1 MCTEQRVLSLLS
13 SKAFAQLKA
22 LYGQTTLFNVIG
34 SERSENR
41 HSAFLC
47 WLLNPSS
54 SHGLGTEPLK
64 LFLRLV
70 ATLKWGPQ
78 TFGHVLYRKVLA
90 GNYDLELMEPIELEK
105 NVGSHNK
112 DRIDI
117 WMVACLTY
125 EDDGQIMKRVIPIV
139 IENKIYSSEG
149 QGQTT
154 RYQQAVMQYIIS
166 KKQETGMDYR
176 SIGVL
181 LSPDGKDPKCGQFTS
196 MTYQQLLDYV
206 LTPVSIMKM
215 PNQEYSFIET
225 YIRNLGRAS
234 SASNHDYSPL
244 AISSQERDLLEQLY
258 KVDSDLFDRLVMAVY
273 GIKAEQAIGKSVIIE
288 EAEKL
293 LMQELWDANEEVFKA
308 VVFHHYKDKKA
319 VFTKL
324 FKGNNRD
331 NTKYRVYYGK
341 NRTEVFPG
349 KRLSKA
355 MAACAVFKAYLAC
368 HPETTLEELRE
379 AFPCKDINTNYW
391 GNYYD
396 DLFYLVPEEVDDNG
410 EPCLQYT
417 AQKRKGQES
426 LAAWDFNLSN
436 DRILPVANGKDQVM
450 CVKFWRKGDFD
461 RLMAHVEKHF
471 SDIIFVEECL

>member
-1 MCTEQRVLSLLS
+1 MCIEQRVLSLLS

-70 ATLKWGPQ
+70 ATLKLGPQ
-78 TFGHVLYRKVLA
+78 TFGDVLYRKVLA
-90 GNYDLELMEPIELEK
+90 GNYDLELMEPIEQEK

-125 EDDGQIMKRVIPIV
+125 EDDGQIMKRVVPIV

-149 QGQTT
+149 LYQTT

-166 KKQETGMDYR
+166 KKQETGLDYS

-181 LSPDGKDPKCGQFTS
+181 LSPDGKAPQCGQFTS

-215 PNQEYSFIET
+215 PNQEHSFMET

-258 KVDSDLFDRLVMAVY
+258 KVDPDLFDRLVMAVY

-308 VVFHHYKDKKA
+308 VVFQHYKDKKA
-319 VFTKL
+319 VFTEL

-341 NRTEVFPG
+341 DRTEVFPG

-368 HPETTLEELRE
+368 NPGTTLQQLRN
-379 AFPCKDINTNYW
+379 AFPCEDINTYYW

-396 DLFYLVPEEVDDNG
+396 DLFYPVPEEVDDNG
-410 EPCLQYT
+410 EPCLTFT
-417 AQKRKGQES
+417 APKRKGQQS
-426 LAAWDFNLSN
+426 LATWDFNLSKE
-436 DRILPVANGKDQVM
+436 RILHLANKEEAM
-450 CVKFWRKGDFD
+450 CVKLWRKGDFD
-461 RLMAHVEKHF
+461 RLTAHVEKNF
-471 SDIIFVEECL
+471 PDIFVEECL

>member
-1 MCTEQRVLSLLS
+1 MCIEQRVLSLLS
-13 SKAFAQLKA
+13 CKTFAQLKA
-22 LYGQTTLFNVIG
+22 LYSPTTPFNVIG

-78 TFGHVLYRKVLA
+78 TFGDVLYRKVLA
-90 GNYDLELMEPIELEK
+90 GSYDLELMEPIELEK

-125 EDDGQIMKRVIPIV
+125 EDDGQIMRRVVPIV

-149 QGQTT
+149 RDQTT

-166 KKQETGMDYR
+166 KKQETGLDYS

-181 LSPDGKDPKCGQFTS
+181 LSPDGKAPQCGQFTN
-196 MTYQQLLDYV
+196 MTYQQLLDHV

-215 PNQEYSFIET
+215 PNQEYSFLET

-258 KVDSDLFDRLVMAVY
+258 KVDPDLFDRLVMAVY
-273 GIKAEQAIGKSVIIE
+273 GIKAEQAIGKSVTIE

-319 VFTKL
+319 VFTEL
-324 FKGNNRD
+324 FKDNNRD

-341 NRTEVFPG
+341 DRTEVFPG

-355 MAACAVFKAYLAC
+355 MTACAVFKAYLAC
-368 HPETTLEELRE
+368 HPETTLEELRK
-379 AFPCKDINTNYW
+379 AFPCKDINTYYW

-396 DLFYLVPEEVDDNG
+396 DLFYLVPKEVDDNG

-417 AQKRKGQES
+417 APKRKGQES
-426 LAAWDFNLSN
+426 LAAWDFNLG
-436 DRILPVANGKDQVM
+436 DERILPLANGTEEAM
-450 CVKFWRKGDFD
+450 CVKLWRKGDFD

>member
-22 LYGQTTLFNVIG
+22 LYSQTTLFNVIG

-70 ATLKWGPQ
+70 ATLKWGHQ
-78 TFGHVLYRKVLA
+78 TFGDVLYRKVLA
-90 GNYDLELMEPIELEK
+90 GNYDLELMEPIEVEK

-112 DRIDI
+112 GRIDI

-125 EDDGQIMKRVIPIV
+125 EDDGQIMKQVVPIV

-149 QGQTT
+149 QDQTT

-166 KKQETGMDYR
+166 KQQETGMDYS
-176 SIGVL
+176 SICVL
-181 LSPDGKDPKCGQFTS
+181 LSPDGKAPKCDQFTS

-215 PNQEYSFIET
+215 PNKEYSFMET

-244 AISSQERDLLEQLY
+244 AISSQERDLLDQLY
-258 KVDSDLFDRLVMAVY
+258 NVDHDLFDRLVIAVY
-273 GIKAEQAIGKSVIIE
+273 GIKAEQAIEKSVTIE

-308 VVFHHYKDKKA
+308 VVFYHYKNKKA

-341 NRTEVFPG
+341 DRTEVFPG
-349 KRLSKA
+349 KRLSKT

-368 HPETTLEELRE
+368 HPETTLQELRD
-379 AFPCKDINTNYW
+379 AFPCKDINTYYW

-396 DLFYLVPEEVDDNG
+396 DLFYLVPDKVDDNG
-410 EPCLQYT
+410 EPCLQFT
-417 AQKRKGQES
+417 AQKRKEQKS
-426 LAAWDFNLSN
+426 LAAWDFNLSEE
-436 DRILPVANGKDQVM
+436 RTLPVANGEYKAM

-461 RLMAHVEKHF
+461 RLMVYVKNNF
-471 SDIIFVEECL
+471 SDIIFIEECL